1 MGHYKSNLRDIEFN
15 LFEVLGT
22 GDRLGTGPFAEI
34 DADTAR
40 GILRE
45 VRTLAEGPLAESY
58 VDSDRNPPVF
68 DPATHSVTMPE
79 GFKKSYK
86 VWQNAE
92 WWRLETLPSVGGTLA
107 PRSLVW
113 SIAEMVL
120 GANPAIW
127 MFNCGPAFANIIDQ
141 VGTPEQ
147 RKIGQLIID
156 KRWGATMVLTEPD
169 AGSDV
174 GAGRT
179 KAIRQADGS
188 WHVEGVKRFIT
199 SGDHDMA
206 DNIVHFVLARPEGA
220 GPGTKGLSL
229 FLVPKFDFDWD
240 TGELGAR
247 NGALVTGVE
256 HKMGLKVST
265 TCEVT
270 FGEKAPAKG
279 WLLGEVHDGIA
290 QMFKVIEHA
299 RMMVGTKAYSEL
311 SAGYLAALDYAKTR
325 VQSADLTRAADK
337 TAPRV
342 TIIHH
347 PDVRRQLMLQKA
359 YAEGLRALALYTAS
373 VQDRIQVT
381 EYSEAASAGA
391 GVDEVPAGGLA
402 DGTGG
407 QPGRSARQAGS
418 TDERLNDLLLPI
430 VKGVGSERSYEQL
443 GQALQVFG
451 GSGFLQD
458 YPLEQYI
465 RDNKIDS
472 LYEGTTAIQGQDF
485 FFRKI
490 VRDKGVGL
498 GALSAEIQGF
508 LDSIA
513 EEGRLKVEREAVS
526 RSLTEVGTMVAAMIA
541 QLTSAQDDVRNV
553 YKVGLNTTRL
563 LMSCGDLAVGWLL
576 LRQAHVALARLDGNG
591 LSAADKSFYEGKLA
605 VARFFATT
613 VLPELVA
620 RRKVVESTDNAIM
633 DVGEEAF

>member
-15 LFEVLGT
+15 LFEVFET
-22 GDRLGTGPFAEI
+22 GERLGSGPFAEI
-34 DADTAR
+34 DAETAR
-40 GILRE
+40 GILAE
-45 VRTLAEGPLAESY
+45 VRTLAEGPLADSY

-79 GFKKSYK
+79 SFKKSYA

-92 WWRLETLPSVGGTLA
+92 WWRLETLPELGGTLA

-120 GANPAIW
+120 GANPAVW
-127 MFNCGPAFANIIDQ
+127 MYNCGPAFANIISL
-141 VGTPEQ
+141 VGTAEQ
-147 RKIGQLIID
+147 QKIAQLIID

-174 GAGRT
+174 GAGRS
-179 KAIRQADGS
+179 KAIRQPDGS
-188 WHVEGVKRFIT
+188 WHIEGVKRFIT
-199 SGDHDMA
+199 SAEHDMA
-206 DNIVHFVLARPEGA
+206 DNIIHYVLARPEGA

-229 FLVPKFDFDWD
+229 FLVPKYDFDWD

-247 NGALVTGVE
+247 NGVLVTNVE

-359 YAEGLRALALYTAS
+359 YAEGLRAVALYTAS
-373 VQDRIQVT
+373 VQDRIQVAAF
-381 EYSEAASAGA
+381 EARATG
-391 GVDEVPAGGLA
+391 DKVPPGGLA
-402 DGTGG
+402 DGEAG
-407 QPGRSARQAGS
+407 QPERAGRQAE
-418 TDERLNDLLLPI
+418 TVDERLNDLLLPI

-498 GALSAEIQGF
+498 GALSSEIQGF

-526 RSLTEVGTMVAAMIA
+526 RALTEVGAMVAAMIA
-541 QLTSAQDDVRNV
+541 QLTSAQEDIRNV

-563 LMSCGDLAVGWLL
+563 LMSCGDLAIGWLL
-576 LRQAHVALARLDGNG
+576 LRQAAVALGKLDGSSTSG
-591 LSAADKSFYEGKLA
+591 TLSAADKSFYEGKLA

-633 DVGEEAF
+633 DVSEDAF